1 MSRPSLPTSVS
12 ATILMA
18 LALVVLGGCN
28 ELSARRAVQEGNAEY
43 SEQNYDKAAAHFE
56 KAIAKAPHLEIAHH
70 NLGITYS
77 RMFKPGVDTP
87 ENKALADKAT
97 AQLSWW
103 LSKHPDDT
111 KIRKLITGIWID
123 ADEYEAAL
131 VFWKKEHDRDPASR
145 DVLQTVAGIYLK
157 SGDWRSA
164 IEWYRKDVDAAK
176 DMPGKIAALSAIAN
190 VSVGK
195 LFGGREKVF
204 GAERCEIAEIGL
216 QAAEEGIK
224 LDPKAIALW
233 GTSQGLWANRS
244 VANGQ
249 SWAYQIDLA
258 ESQVF
263 AQQARVLR
271 EEAKKA
277 QAAAGG
283 DAPAAPAGTPPGS
296 GT

>member
-12 ATILMA
+12 ATILVA
-18 LALVVLGGCN
+18 LALVLGGCN
-28 ELSARRAVQEGNAEY
+28 ELSARRAVQKGNAEY
-43 SEQNYDKAAAHFE
+43 GEQNYDKAAAHFE
-56 KAIAKAPHLEIAHH
+56 TAIAKAPQLEEAHH

-77 RMFKPGVDTP
+77 RMFKPGVDTA
-87 ENKALADKAT
+87 ENKALAEKAT
-97 AQLSWW
+97 AQLAWW
-103 LSKHPDDT
+103 LAKHPNDT

-123 ADEYEAAL
+123 ADQYEAAL
-131 VFWKKEHDRDPASR
+131 TFWKKEHERDPASR

-164 IEWYRKDVDAAK
+164 IDWYRKDVEAAK
-176 DMPGKIAALSAIAN
+176 DIPGKIAALSAIAN
-190 VSVGK
+190 VSFGK
-195 LFGGREKVF
+195 LFGGRDKVF

-224 LDPKAIALW
+224 LDPKTIALW

-244 VANGQ
+244 VSNAQ
-249 SWAYQIDLA
+249 SWAYQIDQA
-258 ESQVF
+258 EAQVF

-283 DAPAAPAGTPPGS
+283 AAPAAPAGTPPGS